1 MSIYLSTGQGLKRNY
16 ARRNKAALGLWRQGE
31 TSLKIKDPIKP
42 PVNFHQCQYFL
53 CSRMFRKHILYTKQ

>member
-31 TSLKIKDPIKP
+31 TSLKIKDPSPKT
-42 PVNFHQCQYFL
+42 Q
-53 CSRMFRKHILYTKQ
+53 